1 MNNLQKRL
9 THFGLFILS
18 CSLALSTNP
27 AFAKKEKLNLDASPV
42 TRKAKPESA
51 ECAACYKDASK
62 LFATGKSTDA
72 YKLLKANQANCKD
85 SAKFN
90 LLLSTVLLRMPTHE
104 KEAAQAAATAV
115 ELEPTSVPAH
125 FQLGIALAAS
135 GDSANAVSA
144 YEKLVKL
151 DPANYEAWSA
161 LSTLYS
167 DLHESAKAKTASAK
181 AAALEPNSR
190 IAKVRTAQ
198 NLFKQG
204 KTAAAS
210 AELDKLISDDQ
221 MEPEFYIGL
230 AKDAL
235 DMQAYS
241 ESIKA
246 ADRALAI
253 YPKLTEVLKT
263 KSTAQLWK
271 RDYASGLETISK
283 LDPSVRN
290 EQDALAIRALHL
302 INLGK
307 TKEAQPLV
315 DKLPTKTFEAPLAG
329 LARAY
334 MAEREG
340 DLDEATKQLESAL
353 RHNQVFAPPHIEL
366 ARIAMRQGR
375 TEDVL
380 AEAREVERSKPS
392 IASGKA
398 FESRVALEGAPA
410 REKVAEALSLA
421 REAVKLNGD
430 DPEALVALCL
440 ANLKGGKV
448 EEAQQAINKAL
459 EIEPGNI
466 DVQLAAIKIVSG
478 EGKTEKSLEALQAL
492 REIAPGDT
500 EVLSALSEA
509 YSEKGDSS
517 SAIKLLRPYLENGSA
532 EPTLVFALAR
542 VYEHAGRGKEA
553 SKFFQESLTGG
564 LKGQRAAL
572 AREALKSLGSQD

>member
-1 MNNLQKRL
+1 MNTLSKRSTDL
-9 THFGLFILS
+9 GLLLLA
-18 CSLALSTNP
+18 CSVAVSINP
-27 AFAKKEKLNLDASPV
+27 ALAKKEKLTLDPAPV
-42 TRKAKPESA
+42 TKKAKPDSP

-62 LFATGKSTDA
+62 MFATGKSTDA

-85 SAKFN
+85 SVKFN

-104 KEAAQAAATAV
+104 KEAAQAAATAI
-115 ELEPTSVPAH
+115 ELDPTSVAAH
-125 FQLGIALAAS
+125 FQLAISLAAS
-135 GDSANAVSA
+135 GDSANAVAA

-167 DLHESAKAKTASAK
+167 ELHESAKAKTASAK

-204 KTAAAS
+204 KAAAAS
-210 AELDKLISDDQ
+210 AELERLINDDQ
-221 MEPEFYIGL
+221 MEPEFFIGL

-235 DMQAYS
+235 DMQAYP

-246 ADRALAI
+246 ADRALAT
-253 YPKLTEVLKT
+253 YPKLTELLKT

-271 RDYASGLETISK
+271 REYTAGLETISK
-283 LDPSVRN
+283 LDPSVKS
-290 EQDALAIRALHL
+290 EQDAMAIRALHL

-307 TKEAQPLV
+307 IKEAQPLV
-315 DKLPTKTFEAPLAG
+315 SKLPTKTTEVPLAG

-340 DLDEATKQLESAL
+340 NITEATKQLESAL
-353 RHNQVFAPPHIEL
+353 RHNQIFAPPHIEL

-375 TEDVL
+375 SDDVL
-380 AEAREVERSKPS
+380 AEAREVQRSKPF

-398 FESRVALEGAPA
+398 FESRLALEGAPV
-410 REKVAEALSLA
+410 REKVAEALNLA
-421 REAVKLNGD
+421 KEAVKLNGD

-448 EEAQQAINKAL
+448 EEAQQSINKAL

-466 DVQLAAIKIVSG
+466 DVQLAAIKIIAG
-478 EGKTEKSLEALQAL
+478 QGKTEKNLEALQAL
-492 REIAPGDT
+492 REIAPGDP

-509 YSEKGDSS
+509 YSDKGDSS
-517 SAIKLLRPYLENGSA
+517 SAIKLLRPYLEEGTT
-532 EPTLVFALAR
+532 EPSLVFALAR

-553 SKFFQESLTGG
+553 SKYFQQSLSEG
-564 LKGQRAAL
+564 LKGQRALL
-572 AREALKSLGSQD
+572 AREALKSLGNAE